1 MTHALPFNREQWM
14 DVIKIL
20 PLDDKY
26 FLKTCI
32 EKELSSTLPQQSI
45 TGRLLHGPVMSDE
58 QFQSYQQ
65 LKGNFAE
72 WTKKL

>member
-1 MTHALPFNREQWM
+1 MGYALQLNMGQLL
-14 DVIKIL
+14 DVIKVL

-32 EKELSSTLPQQSI
+32 EKDLSNATFHQSL
-45 TGRLLHGPVMSDE
+45 TDKLLHGPVMSDE
-58 QFQSYQQ
+58 QLQSYQQ
-65 LKGNFAE
+65 LKTDFAE